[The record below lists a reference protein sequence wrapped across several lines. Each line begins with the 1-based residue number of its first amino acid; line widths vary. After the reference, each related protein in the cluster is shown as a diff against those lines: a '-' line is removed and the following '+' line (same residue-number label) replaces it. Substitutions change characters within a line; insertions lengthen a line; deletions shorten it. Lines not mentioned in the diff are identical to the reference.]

1 MTHTI
6 QNLRVGMVDM
16 NSHIPAPLAAKKIM
30 NDAVNNAQ
38 LQIAEGNRGNVM
50 SIGNYDLQLSG
61 EILVDDKMC
70 VDYLKLCQ
78 FKLKLTGYK

>member
-1 MTHTI
+1 
-6 QNLRVGMVDM
+6 MVDM
-16 NSHIPAPLAAKKIM
+16 NSHIPAPLAAKKVM

-61 EILVDDKMC
+61 KILVAYM
-70 VDYLKLCQ
+70 
-78 FKLKLTGYK
+78 